1 MFNRFTFISLSVAA
15 LMLAAPAMAGPGH
28 DDAHEHTTPA
38 FRITP
43 ITPKQLEAGKPNEV
57 LLYIQDEK
65 AKPVDISEFEVVH
78 TKPVHL
84 LIIEPGLGD
93 YHHEHP
99 IQTSKGQYAFS
110 FSPQT
115 NCSYRIW
122 ADVKRKGDH
131 QHYVPID
138 IKGAEACDVPIEKT
152 TNLDVTVQGYDFK
165 LELESDLS
173 VGSAVLATLRI
184 SKDGQPVDFLEPVM
198 GAFAH
203 MVGFYEDYESIAHIH
218 PMGKEPTEDSQR
230 GGPSLQFHINPDKPG
245 YLKLFAQVQI
255 DGKQV
260 FAPFGMMIDGAS
272 KEATHDR
279 GDGKHAH

>member
-1 MFNRFTFISLSVAA
+1 MFNQFTITSLSVAA
-15 LMLAAPAMAGPGH
+15 LLLAAPAMAGPGH
-28 DDAHEHTTPA
+28 DDAHEHTAPA

-43 ITPKQLEAGKPNEV
+43 ITPKQLEAGKTNDV
-57 LLYIQDEK
+57 VLYIQDEK

-84 LIIEPGLGD
+84 LIVEPGLND

-99 IQTSKGQYAFS
+99 TQKATGQYAFS
-110 FSPQT
+110 FTPQT

-122 ADVKRKGDH
+122 ADVKRKDGH

-138 IKGAEACDVPIEKT
+138 IKGADACDAPINKT
-152 TNLDVTVQGYDFK
+152 INLEASSQGYDFK

-173 VGSAVLATLRI
+173 VGTAVMSTLKI

-203 MVGFYEDYESIAHIH
+203 MVGFYENYESIAHIH
-218 PMGKEPTEDSQR
+218 PMGVEPTENSQR
-230 GGPSLQFHINPDKPG
+230 GGPMLQFHIEPDQPG
-245 YLKLFAQVQI
+245 YLKLFVQVQI
-255 DGKQV
+255 DGEQV
-260 FAPFGMMIDGAS
+260 FAPFGMMV
-272 KEATHDR
+272 KPE
-279 GDGKHAH
+279 